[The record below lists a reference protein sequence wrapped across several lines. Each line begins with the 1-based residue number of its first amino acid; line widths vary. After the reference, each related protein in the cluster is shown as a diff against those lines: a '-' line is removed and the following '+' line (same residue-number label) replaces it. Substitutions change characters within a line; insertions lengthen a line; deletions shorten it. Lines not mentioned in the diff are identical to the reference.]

1 MGVSQK
7 DMNHNSLG
15 EIRDIDQAE
24 NSIGFQRNF
33 WSKFHELREDC
44 TALENREERDRGPVV
59 KLDINQTD
67 PSLSSFDHVLLSLSH
82 PLLGYLSRS
91 SFFFPPQ
98 WPTCTP
104 RTCNY
109 QPLQKN
115 FRLPPLLPP
124 PSVITR
130 RSTRKGTHEMKTRP
144 STARASPLCKS
155 SKSLCLETSRMKN
168 YISMAE
174 LIIIF
179 LFNSRVERSLKI
191 LQEIVCILIG
201 FSVLKVDAF
210 RAEFSIIG
218 IGSERKK

>member
-130 RSTRKGTHEMKTRP
+130 RSTRKGTHEMKTRL

-179 LFNSRVERSLKI
+179 LFNSRV
-191 LQEIVCILIG
+191 
-201 FSVLKVDAF
+201 
-210 RAEFSIIG
+210 
-218 IGSERKK
+218 

>member
-1 MGVSQK
+1 
-7 DMNHNSLG
+7 MNHNSLG

-67 PSLSSFDHVLLSLSH
+67 PSLSSFDHVLLSLSLSLSLSH
-82 PLLGYLSRS
+82 SLLGYLSRS

-109 QPLQKN
+109 EPLQKN

-144 STARASPLCKS
+144 STARVSSLCKS
-155 SKSLCLETSRMKN
+155 SKSLCLEVSRMKN
-168 YISMAE
+168 IY
-174 LIIIF
+174 F
-179 LFNSRVERSLKI
+179 DGGVNYYFFV
-191 LQEIVCILIG
+191 
-201 FSVLKVDAF
+201 
-210 RAEFSIIG
+210 
-218 IGSERKK
+218 